1 MGCYIA
7 SVDIGST
14 SIKAFIFELNGKIAA
29 SAKRP
34 IKLCKDAEGIYYN
47 DEDIWQGVTQA
58 LSDSVSQVQANEI
71 SALAVTGFGNDGI
84 LVDKQGR
91 GLYPFI
97 SWQCNR
103 TILDYEQFISQ
114 FSREQIY
121 MNTGVQPRHV
131 DSLYKFLWLKRKKPE
146 ILEAAYK
153 WLMIEDYVNY
163 RLCGEMVSDYTVSF
177 TTSLYDP
184 QTARWSERMIKASG
198 LNGELFVPVLPS
210 GTIIGRITSQAAEET
225 GLMTGLPLV
234 LGGWDIACSSLAVGA
249 YKDNTIMDV
258 MGTWETVSFS
268 SLDYIRNQKMFEIGF
283 NACHHVATGRYSY
296 PMYFVSSAMIEWF
309 MDACYKSQSEHGLTS
324 SELYEQFICDALSAG
339 IGAGGTLFM
348 PDHYGS
354 VLPISDSRSRG
365 AFIGLTNNT
374 RKSHLARAVLEGLS
388 YLFKDIVDACE
399 QIRKIPIDKLIICG
413 GGARNRA
420 WRQIKADISGKHMV
434 MPAVDETTALGAAI
448 KAGVGIGMYKDDDE
462 AVFNMLSLGIE
473 VTPSSANTR
482 LYDPYFKAYQQL
494 YGLLR
499 DVNHTLSRLSTI

>member
-58 LSDSVSQVQANEI
+58 LSDSVSKVQANEI

-210 GTIIGRITSQAAEET
+210 GTIIGRITSQAA
-225 GLMTGLPLV
+225 
-234 LGGWDIACSSLAVGA
+234 
-249 YKDNTIMDV
+249 
-258 MGTWETVSFS
+258 
-268 SLDYIRNQKMFEIGF
+268 
-283 NACHHVATGRYSY
+283 
-296 PMYFVSSAMIEWF
+296 
-309 MDACYKSQSEHGLTS
+309 
-324 SELYEQFICDALSAG
+324 
-339 IGAGGTLFM
+339 
-348 PDHYGS
+348 
-354 VLPISDSRSRG
+354 
-365 AFIGLTNNT
+365 
-374 RKSHLARAVLEGLS
+374 
-388 YLFKDIVDACE
+388 
-399 QIRKIPIDKLIICG
+399 
-413 GGARNRA
+413 
-420 WRQIKADISGKHMV
+420 
-434 MPAVDETTALGAAI
+434 
-448 KAGVGIGMYKDDDE
+448 
-462 AVFNMLSLGIE
+462 
-473 VTPSSANTR
+473 
-482 LYDPYFKAYQQL
+482 
-494 YGLLR
+494 
-499 DVNHTLSRLSTI
+499 